1 MQFKART
8 AKDGSTSWSV
18 IRWTYDASKKRSLPT
33 KIGTVSEID
42 LRKTDWPAGLM
53 IHGRLSAAEQHE
65 FAAWHAATREPIAK
79 EMNQRWL
86 SRGLADSSVLVA
98 AIEAG
103 HCTQPM
109 ADALWERI
117 DRLTAAL
124 RKAKL
129 TRRTPAKTV
138 AGHPDPASEGPA
150 AEPSHGG
157 EEGHG

>member
-8 AKDGSTSWSV
+8 AKDGSTTWSV
-18 IRWTYDASKKRSLPT
+18 IRWTYDASKKRSLPA
-33 KIGTVSEID
+33 KVGTVSEID

-79 EMNQRWL
+79 EMHQRWL

-98 AIEAG
+98 AVEAG
-103 HCTQPM
+103 HCTQAM

-117 DRLTAAL
+117 DRLAAAL

-129 TRRTPAKTV
+129 TRKTPAKMI
-138 AGHPDPASEGPA
+138 AGHSDPEAERPA
-150 AEPSHGG
+150 TEAFHGG
-157 EEGHG
+157 EENHG